1 MSTPIGSKQA
11 GSRDERAYFRVQ
23 THLPLRCRPLAPN
36 EVERVA
42 AAITSSGEEGNE
54 KIDPALAVWLARLE
68 AKIDRI
74 LIFFEVPDAD
84 GFSPYFAR
92 SVVLSGSG
100 MRFARK
106 GEEAELQGH
115 VLIEFEL
122 PGKPPHTV
130 RCIGHTLG
138 AEREVDQTDLEGES
152 VAVEFEAI
160 RESDRD
166 AIVQHTL
173 DVQRVELRKKRSSA

>member
-1 MSTPIGSKQA
+1 M
-11 GSRDERAYFRVQ
+11 
-23 THLPLRCRPLAPN
+23 
-36 EVERVA
+36 A